1 MKKLA
6 YIFLLLLT
14 IPAENFGQDIVEL
27 QKDAER
33 LEVTSQEEAFTR
45 YQEILKL
52 QPLNVNALCKCSEL
66 CSTIG
71 HRQAAKTAQ
80 INYFKAAR
88 RFAQT
93 ALKLDPNSSE
103 ANFAMCLAMG
113 RIALISSGRE
123 KIEAVNDIKRYAE
136 ISIKNDPNNFKPYHA
151 LGKWHYE
158 VSDLNGIERT
168 AARLLYG
175 GLPPATLK
183 ESIFYYEK
191 SRMLNPEFTLNYLE
205 LARCY
210 HRNNQ
215 NAKAIE
221 MLNKLMTMLPK
232 TQDDTRVRE
241 EGKKLMKQWGTS

>member
-1 MKKLA
+1 VKKLA

-14 IPAENFGQDIVEL
+14 IPAKNFGQDVVEL
-27 QKDAER
+27 QKEAER
-33 LEVTSQEEAFTR
+33 LEVTNEEEAFKR
-45 YQEILKL
+45 YQEILNL

-71 HRQAAKTAQ
+71 HRQASKTAQ
-80 INYFKAAR
+80 ITYFKAGR
-88 RFAQT
+88 HFAQT
-93 ALKLDPNSSE
+93 ALRIEPTSSE

-113 RIALISSGRE
+113 RIALISSGKE
-123 KIEAVNDIKRYAE
+123 KIEAVSDIKRYAE
-136 ISIKNDPNNFKPYHA
+136 ISIKYDPTNFKPYHA

-158 VSDLNGIERT
+158 VSDLSGLERT
-168 AARLLYG
+168 AAKLLYG

-183 ESIFYYEK
+183 ESIYYYDK
-191 SRMLNPEFTLNYLE
+191 SRILNPEFTLNYLE

-215 NAKAIE
+215 NPKAIE
-221 MLNKLMTMLPK
+221 MLDKLMAMPVK

-241 EGKKLMKQWGTS
+241 EGKKLLKQFGS

>member
-14 IPAENFGQDIVEL
+14 IPAKNFGQDVVEL
-27 QKDAER
+27 QKEAER
-33 LEVTSQEEAFTR
+33 LEVTNEEEAFKR

-71 HRQAAKTAQ
+71 HRQASKTAQ
-80 INYFKAAR
+80 VTYFKAGR

-93 ALKLDPNSSE
+93 ALRIEPNSSE

-113 RIALISSGRE
+113 RIALISSGKE
-123 KIEAVNDIKRYAE
+123 KIEAVSDIKRYAE
-136 ISIKNDPNNFKPYHA
+136 ISIKYDPNNFKPYHA

-158 VSDLNGIERT
+158 VSDLSGIERT
-168 AARLLYG
+168 AAKLLYG

-183 ESIFYYEK
+183 ESIYYYDK
-191 SRMLNPEFTLNYLE
+191 SRILNPEFTLNYLE

-215 NAKAIE
+215 NPKAIE
-221 MLNKLMTMLPK
+221 MLNKLMAMPVK

-241 EGKKLMKQWGTS
+241 EGKKLMKEWKVG